1 MPTLLS
7 PLLVFAAFSIEA
19 KVRGT
24 PPLSTAQAFTS
35 LSILSLLT
43 MPAMQLL
50 MSFPQLV
57 QASGCIKR
65 VEKFLLAKGFDDER
79 SSFDSGRSSTAST
92 SHERGQEWTNEKK
105 RFTVSS
111 NESSDLALSVSELVV
126 APSADSPQTQ
136 HPITFAVRK
145 GTMTM
150 ISGPVGSGKSTMLK
164 AVLGELSPKSGS
176 IDITSSYIGFCSQ

>member
-19 KVRGT
+19 KIKGT

-65 VEKFLLAKGFDDER
+65 IEKFLLAKGFDDER
-79 SSFDSGRSSTAST
+79 SSFGSSRSSDSWQ
-92 SHERGQEWTNEKK
+92 EKGQDWPNEKK

-111 NESSDLALSVSELVV
+111 NESSDFALSVSELVV
-126 APSADSPQTQ
+126 APSPDSPQTQ
-136 HPITFAVRK
+136 HPISFEVRR
-145 GTMTM
+145 GSMTM

-164 AVLGELSPKSGS
+164 AVLGELSPKSGA
-176 IDITSSYIGFCSQ
+176 INITSSYVGFCSQ

>member
-1 MPTLLS
+1 
-7 PLLVFAAFSIEA
+7 
-19 KVRGT
+19 
-24 PPLSTAQAFTS
+24 
-35 LSILSLLT
+35 

-65 VEKFLLAKGFDDER
+65 VEKFLLAKGYDDER
-79 SSFDSGRSSTAST
+79 SSFGGGRSSNI
-92 SHERGQEWTNEKK
+92 SHEEKGQQWPSEKK
-105 RFTVSS
+105 GFAVSS

-126 APSADSPQTQ
+126 APSPESPQNQ
-136 HPITFAVRK
+136 QPISFTVRK

-164 AVLGELSPKSGS
+164 TVLGELSPKSGS
-176 IDITSSYIGFCSQ
+176 IDITSSYVGFCSQ

>member
-65 VEKFLLAKGFDDER
+65 IEKFLLAKGYDDER
-79 SSFDSGRSSTAST
+79 SSLGGERSSSA
-92 SHERGQEWTNEKK
+92 SHEKGHQCASEKK
-105 RFTVSS
+105 SFNVSS

-126 APSADSPQTQ
+126 APSTDSPQTQ
-136 HPITFAVRK
+136 QPVSFTVRK
-145 GTMTM
+145 GAMTM

-164 AVLGELSPKSGS
+164 AVLGELSPKSGT
-176 IDITSSYIGFCSQ
+176 IDISTSYVGFCSQ

>member
-19 KVRGT
+19 KFRGT

-65 VEKFLLAKGFDDER
+65 IEKFLLAKGFDDER
-79 SSFDSGRSSTAST
+79 ASFGSGCSSDV
-92 SHERGQEWTNEKK
+92 SHEKGQHWPNEKQ

-111 NESSDLALSVSELVV
+111 DEPSALALSVSKLVV
-126 APSADSPQTQ
+126 APSPDSPQTQ
-136 HPITFAVRK
+136 HPISFTVRK

-164 AVLGELSPKSGS
+164 AVLGELSPKSGA
-176 IDITSSYIGFCSQ
+176 IDISSSHVGFCSQ